1 LAAILISVLAVF
13 EAATLI
19 IVSNARSMIDTI
31 IIKAPWSFFRI
42 DVVLIM
48 V

>member
-1 LAAILISVLAVF
+1 MLISVLAVF

-19 IVSNARSMIDTI
+19 IVSNARIMTDII
-31 IIKAPWSFFRI
+31 IIKAPCSFFRI